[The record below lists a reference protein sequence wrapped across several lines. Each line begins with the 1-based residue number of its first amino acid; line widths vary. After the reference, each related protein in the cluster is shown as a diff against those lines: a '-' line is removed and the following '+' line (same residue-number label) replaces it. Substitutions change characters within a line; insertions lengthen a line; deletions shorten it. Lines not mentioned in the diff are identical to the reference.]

1 MAFMKNFMVKARPI
15 FKKMG
20 LPQYGGHLNLN
31 NQNKRVSINSLN
43 IKTIAELAKKA
54 RKG

>member
-1 MAFMKNFMVKARPI
+1 MAFMKNFLERARPT

-31 NQNKRVSINSLN
+31 KQNKKVTINSLN

-54 RKG
+54 REG